1 MTANGHD
8 EKPNRKFKLNSWW
21 VLLVLLAVV
30 LLLSILALNSPVS
43 QRAEEATPS
52 LTAEADIDQS
62 AGTPDTA
69 TAYPAEGTL
78 EPLTSEEIGTTDGI
92 ILWSTILILI
102 LLVGTLRELLYQ
114 K

>member
-8 EKPNRKFKLNSWW
+8 EKPGRKVKLNSWW
-21 VLLVLLAVV
+21 VLLVLVAVV

-43 QRAEEATPS
+43 QRAEEQTPS
-52 LTAEADIDQS
+52 LTSPADIDRS
-62 AGTPDTA
+62 GGTPDIA

-78 EPLTSEEIGTTDGI
+78 VPPTSEEIGTTDGI
-92 ILWSTILILI
+92 IFWSTILILI